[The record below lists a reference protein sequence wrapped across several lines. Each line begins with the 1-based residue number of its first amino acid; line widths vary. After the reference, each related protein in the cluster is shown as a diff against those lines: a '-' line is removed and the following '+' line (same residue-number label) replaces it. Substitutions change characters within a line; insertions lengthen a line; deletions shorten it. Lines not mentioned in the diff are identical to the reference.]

1 MENCISKLRCETGLL
16 ASCLYM
22 LCFAPAWAMPKDVP
36 ISESGTPE
44 IKIGMSYAQVKALF
58 QNLPMPRQESDDC
71 RQIDLADRELMLL
84 FIDDV
89 LARVDFYGTY
99 YVTDKN
105 IRVGSSPQAVTA
117 AYGKDAMVEEDKY
130 DPSGLNMTVR
140 ISDGLGLKF
149 YIADDITA
157 EVSAG
162 TITALALVEG
172 CL

>member
-1 MENCISKLRCETGLL
+1 
-16 ASCLYM
+16 
-22 LCFAPAWAMPKDVP
+22 
-36 ISESGTPE
+36 
-44 IKIGMSYAQVKALF
+44 
-58 QNLPMPRQESDDC
+58 
-71 RQIDLADRELMLL
+71 MLL

-105 IRVGSSPQAVTA
+105 IRVGSSPRAVTA
-117 AYGKDAMVEEDKY
+117 AYGNDAMVEEDKY

-140 ISDGLGLKF
+140 ISGGLGLKF
-149 YIADDITA
+149 YITDNSTA